1 MMKNDARSE
10 IVNVFKN
17 RNAVQRFLETEAGSN
32 SCLEEKKVLDAAGI
46 TLGRQE
52 LEELMLVFENQ
63 NAVQRFL
70 DLRYDTE
77 YCKKQAT
84 ILRNMGINPDRDK
97 LSCVMAAIKAP
108 SSIINKAKRYV
119 ILNALEGDG
128 AKLCPKAA
136 NEVASL
142 RRELAAR
149 GLDPQHVVGLEYRAL
164 VFANKAAVQNFV
176 DMHDNDKRRAAAI
189 NNLEKLGIAP
199 DKQCLKR
206 MLAEFKQNAKEIG
219 RRKNSKKRINMA
231 RQQADA
237 NLANLDAEMAVEDAE
252 IASAATAIGLS
263 VEELEGIAER
273 CELTPLEF
281 ATGIKEFIAA
291 ENAKNE
297 RQDMADESLAAFVS
311 GAVTA

>member
-10 IVNVFKN
+10 IVNVFNN

-32 SCLEEKKVLDAAGI
+32 SCLEEKKVLDTAGI
-46 TLGRQE
+46 TLSRQE

-63 NAVQRFL
+63 DAVQRFL

-77 YCKKQAT
+77 YCEKQAT

-97 LSCVMAAIKAP
+97 LSCVMAVIKAP
-108 SSIINKAKRYV
+108 SSIINMAKRYV

-128 AKLCPKAA
+128 AKLSPEAA
-136 NEVASL
+136 DEVASL

-149 GLDPQHVVGLEYRAL
+149 GLDPKHVVGLEYRAL
-164 VFANKAAVQNFV
+164 VFTNKAAVKNFV
-176 DMHDNDKRRAAAI
+176 DMRDNDKRRGVAI
-189 NNLEKLGIAP
+189 DNLEKLGIAP

-206 MLAEFKQNAKEIG
+206 MLAEFKQNAKKIG
-219 RRKNSKKRINMA
+219 RRKNPKKRVNMA

-237 NLANLDAEMAVEDAE
+237 NLANFNAEMAAEDAK

-263 VEELEGIAER
+263 VEELEGIAEH
-273 CELTPLEF
+273 CKLTPLEF
-281 ATGIKEFIAA
+281 AAGIKEFIAA
-291 ENAKNE
+291 KNAKNK
-297 RQDMADESLAAFVS
+297 RQKMADESLTAFVS
-311 GAVTA
+311 GAVNA

>member
-10 IVNVFKN
+10 IVSVFNN
-17 RNAVQRFLETEAGSN
+17 RDAVQRFLETEAGSN

-77 YCKKQAT
+77 YCKAQAT

-149 GLDPQHVVGLEYRAL
+149 GLDPQHIVGLDYRAL
-164 VFANKAAVQNFV
+164 VFAHKAAVQNFV
-176 DMHDNDKRRAAAI
+176 NMHDSDKRRTAAMH
-189 NNLEKLGIAP
+189 KLQSFGITP
-199 DKQCLKR
+199 DKQRLER
-206 MLAEFKQNAKEIG
+206 LLAEFKQNAKKIG
-219 RRKNSKKRINMA
+219 RRKTSKKNISLA
-231 RQQADA
+231 RRDADA
-237 NLANLDAEMAVEDAE
+237 REAAIQAELAAEANADA
-252 IASAATAIGLS
+252 
-263 VEELEGIAER
+263 IAEV
-273 CELTPLEF
+273 
-281 ATGIKEFIAA
+281 
-291 ENAKNE
+291 
-297 RQDMADESLAAFVS
+297 VS
-311 GAVTA
+311 A